1 MEIPSIDPK
10 KQQGFSFLRDVS
22 WSSALPII
30 ISCLALCVSLFAA
43 VVSYNSAQNAVKPLL
58 HIGVG
63 DIQSPTPYFGLFV
76 RNKGMGPARIKS
88 VNIRFDGQL
97 ISDIRDAQRI
107 ISRAGFP
114 GQPMDFEVLASN
126 IESGMVIG
134 AGQEIL
140 LYAGA
145 KDKIVDLRV
154 LESLLKRV
162 HAHIVYSSVAA
173 HDYEVYFPDKKV
185 AGP

>member
-1 MEIPSIDPK
+1 MKLLSSVPK
-10 KQQGFSFLRDVS
+10 KQQDFLFLRNVT
-22 WSSALPII
+22 WPSAL
-30 ISCLALCVSLFAA
+30 SVLALCVSLFAA
-43 VVSYNSAQNAVKPLL
+43 VVSYNTGQNAVRPLL
-58 HIGVG
+58 YIGVG
-63 DIQSPTPYFGLFV
+63 DTQSPTPFFGLFV

-88 VNIRFDGQL
+88 VNIRFDGQP
-97 ISDIRDAQRI
+97 IPNSKDAQRI

-114 GQPMDFEVLASN
+114 GHPMDFEVFASN

-134 AGQEIL
+134 TGQEIL

-145 KDKIVDLRV
+145 KDKIVDLGA

-173 HDYEVYFPDKKV
+173 HDYEAYFPDRKF
-185 AGP
+185 AGQ